1 MCNKASF
8 WNATHDLGKIG
19 LSSIELRDIIS
30 FLSGRMK
37 IMISSERI
45 LEPDLEMYR
54 FNLSPDLMHDA
65 LAYSSL
71 VISEGAT
78 LAAESGFLG
87 IPTIYVN
94 PQETCNNKEL
104 EENGC
109 VVSLKDGRSV
119 LECIKSIVSEPYL
132 IREIKQRADSLVSS
146 KINLT
151 LFLIWFVSNFPE
163 SMVTMRENSDYQ
175 YNFK

>member
-1 MCNKASF
+1 MDTYHEIAYLHPKYFQKSSNILGDLNINQDSKYCVIRLVS

-65 LAYSSL
+65 LALPAVS
-71 VISEGAT
+71 
-78 LAAESGFLG
+78 AAEEPQNQRCSLPGERDSPNA
-87 IPTIYVN
+87 PT
-94 PQETCNNKEL
+94 
-104 EENGC
+104 
-109 VVSLKDGRSV
+109 
-119 LECIKSIVSEPYL
+119 
-132 IREIKQRADSLVSS
+132 
-146 KINLT
+146 
-151 LFLIWFVSNFPE
+151 
-163 SMVTMRENSDYQ
+163 TMS
-175 YNFK
+175 